1 MTRNPNRS
9 RHKRS
14 AAPNPERRALNAK
27 TDAWPECELTS
38 IPHFHAVTGEDPYPW
53 QRRLYGRLLKGE
65 VPEVLDL
72 PTGLGKT
79 TSVLIALLARLVNPE
94 LPRRVVHIVDRRALV
109 DQAAEAVRA
118 WIERIGT
125 VPELACAFERLAA
138 FPGTRPVGLGV
149 LRGGLA
155 DDGEWRI
162 DPARPAVVVGT
173 VDMVGSRLLF
183 RGYGSGRS
191 RRAMD
196 AGLLGSDT
204 LILLD
209 EAHLA
214 PAMGELLRAL
224 ARLRTGPK
232 LRVMTLSAVHGGGS
246 GAVPAPGRML
256 TLEDE
261 DLEDEAVRRRLD
273 ARKTASFREVA
284 RSAGRI
290 GAMCEAAS
298 AHPTGAI
305 AVFVERVAD
314 ARCIAA
320 RLARAHGEDRVA
332 VLTGTLRGHERA
344 RLTTGAVWRR
354 FSPERDRGLTRE
366 LPSVYLVTTSAGEVG
381 VDLDADHAVMDLVTL
396 DSMVQRLGRVNRAG
410 LGTATVTVVYAARD
424 SAPVEPAGNPAAKV
438 RAARRATLE
447 VLRRLPD
454 LSPGTLRRVAPAML
468 DRCCVS
474 RVTPA
479 RLDRAVVE
487 AFAMTSADLELP
499 PVSVYLR
506 GVAAEP
512 DVPET
517 WIAWRR
523 DVPDLVRA
531 GPEAA
536 EAALSFFRL
545 RPAELA
551 RVPVTA
557 AKKLLE
563 RAIVRKEGGGLPLVV
578 ARGDGEVHAAVVHDA
593 AELSLLAYATVVVP
607 CDAGGLAGT
616 GLPDP
621 DASRPV
627 SDVGDT
633 PDRIRYVVSQGGKLH
648 TGGRKRPAWL
658 GDAVEL
664 RLPVPDDE
672 EGGEER
678 CLVHALRRPEPDFAT
693 GPGDLISLGGSTQT
707 LEEHGRRVA
716 LAIRRIGEA
725 LGLPRPLVDALVLA
739 ADWHDAGKSRR
750 VWRLAAGV
758 PPGAPALAKVWKGRF
773 RPGWLGGYRHEF
785 GSVAIAE
792 RALPTDTPYRDLVLH
807 LIAAHHGWARPG
819 FPRPEQWD
827 PESPADANRALAG
840 RISDR
845 YARLAAELGPWR
857 LAWLES
863 LLKSADAWVS
873 SGRDA

>member
-1 MTRNPNRS
+1 MTQNPTRS
-9 RHKRS
+9 PRKRS
-14 AAPNPERRALNAK
+14 AARNPERRGVNAK
-27 TDAWPECELTS
+27 TDSLPELPS
-38 IPHFHAVTGEDPYPW
+38 IPHFHAVTDQDPYPW
-53 QRRLYGRLLKGE
+53 QRRLYGRLLNGE
-65 VPEVLDL
+65 VPEALEI

-79 TSVLIALLARLVNPE
+79 TSVLIALLARLVNPN
-94 LPRRVVHIVDRRALV
+94 LPRRVVHVVDRRALV
-109 DQAAEAVRA
+109 DQAAETIRA

-138 FPGTRPVGLGV
+138 FPNQRPVGLGV

-155 DDGEWRI
+155 DDGEWRV
-162 DPARPAVVVGT
+162 DPVRPAVIVGT
-173 VDMVGSRLLF
+173 VDMIGSRLLF

-196 AGLLGSDT
+196 AGLLGHDT
-204 LILLD
+204 LLLLD

-214 PAMGELLRAL
+214 PAMAELLRAL
-224 ARLRTGPK
+224 SRLHAVPRF
-232 LRVMTLSAVHGGGS
+232 RAITLSAVHGRGS
-246 GAVPAPGRML
+246 GAAPSSGRML

-261 DLEDEAVRRRLD
+261 DLADEAVRRRLD

-284 RSAGRI
+284 QPAGLI

-298 AHPTGAI
+298 AHRTGAI
-305 AVFVERVAD
+305 AVFARRVAD
-314 ARCIAA
+314 ARAIGA
-320 RLARAHGEDRVA
+320 RLARAHGGERVA

-354 FSPERDRGLTRE
+354 FLPERGRALTRD
-366 LPSVYLVTTSAGEVG
+366 LPSVYLVMTSAGEVG
-381 VDLDADHAVMDLVTL
+381 VDLDGNHAVMDLVTL
-396 DSMVQRLGRVNRAG
+396 DSMIQRLGRVNRAG
-410 LGTATVTVVYAARD
+410 LGTATVTVVYEARD
-424 SAPVEPAGNPAAKV
+424 LAPIESPRTYSEKV
-438 RAARRATLE
+438 RRARRETLE
-447 VLRRLPD
+447 VLRSLAD
-454 LSPGTLRRVAPAML
+454 LSPGTLRRVEPASL
-468 DRCCVS
+468 ERCSVS
-474 RVTPA
+474 PVTPA

-523 DVPDLVRA
+523 DIPDLVRA
-531 GPEAA
+531 GPETA
-536 EAALSFFRL
+536 EAALAFFRP

-551 RVPVTA
+551 RVPVIA

-563 RAIVRKEGGGLPLVV
+563 RAILREEQKGLPLVV
-578 ARGDGEVHAAVVHDA
+578 ARGDGEVHAAVIHDA
-593 AELSLLAYATVVVP
+593 AELPSLAYSTLLLP
-607 CDAGGLAGT
+607 CEAGGLT
-616 GLPDP
+616 ESGLPDP
-621 DASRPV
+621 DASRAV

-633 PDRIRYVVSQGGKLH
+633 PDRIRYVVSESGESH
-648 TGGRKRPAWL
+648 PGGRKRPAWL

-672 EGGEER
+672 DGGDER
-678 CLVHALRRPEPDFAT
+678 CRVYALRRPEPDYAT
-693 GPGDLISLGGSTQT
+693 GPGDASWLGGSTQT
-707 LEEHGRRVA
+707 LQEHGRRVA
-716 LAIRRIGEA
+716 VAIRRIGEA

-739 ADWHDAGKSRR
+739 GAWHDAGKSRR

-758 PPGAPALAKVWKGRF
+758 PPDGPPLAKSRKGRF

-785 GSVAIAE
+785 GSVALAE
-792 RALPTDTPYRDLVLH
+792 RALPAETPYRDLILH

-827 PESPADANRALAG
+827 PESPAEANRALAV

-845 YARLAAELGPWR
+845 YARLSAELGCWR
-857 LAWLES
+857 IAWLES
-863 LLKSADAWVS
+863 LMKSADAWVS

>member
-1 MTRNPNRS
+1 MTGNSSRS

-14 AAPNPERRALNAK
+14 AARNLARRDANAK
-27 TDAWPECELTS
+27 TGSLPELPS
-38 IPHFHAVTGEDPYPW
+38 IPRFHAVTGEDPYPW
-53 QRRLYGRLLKGE
+53 QRRLYRRLLDGE
-65 VPEVLDL
+65 VPEALEI

-79 TSVLIALLARLVNPE
+79 TAVLLALLARLVNPD
-94 LPRRVVHIVDRRALV
+94 LPRRVVYIVDRRTLV
-109 DQAAEAVRA
+109 DQTAQTIHA

-125 VPELACAFERLAA
+125 VPELAGAFERLAA
-138 FPGTRPVGLGV
+138 FPDQSPVGLGV

-155 DDGEWRI
+155 DDGAWRV
-162 DPARPAVVVGT
+162 DPARPAVIVGT
-173 VDMVGSRLLF
+173 VDMIGSRLLF

-196 AGLLGSDT
+196 AGLLGHDS
-204 LILLD
+204 LVLLD

-224 ARLRTGPK
+224 ARLHGGPRF
-232 LRVMTLSAVHGGGS
+232 RVMTLSAVHGGGA
-246 GAVPAPGRML
+246 GALPSSARML

-261 DLEDEAVRRRLD
+261 DLEDEAVCRRLE
-273 ARKTASFREVA
+273 ARKTACFREVA
-284 RSAGRI
+284 RPKDRI
-290 GAMCEAAS
+290 GTMCEAAS
-298 AHPTGAI
+298 AHRAGAI
-305 AVFVERVAD
+305 AVFARRVAD
-314 ARCIAA
+314 ARAIGA
-320 RLARAHGEDRVA
+320 RLARAHGAERVA

-344 RLTTGAVWRR
+344 RLTTGVVWRR
-354 FSPERDRGLTRE
+354 FLPERNRALTRE
-366 LPSVYLVTTSAGEVG
+366 LPSVYLVMTSAGEVG

-396 DSMVQRLGRVNRAG
+396 DSMIQRLGRVNRAG
-410 LGTATVTVVYAARD
+410 LGRAKVTVVYAARD
-424 SAPVEPAGNPAAKV
+424 SALVETPGTHAGRV
-438 RAARRATLE
+438 RAARRETLE
-447 VLRRLPD
+447 ALRSLPD
-454 LSPGTLRRVAPAML
+454 LSPGTLRRVDPVSL
-468 DRCCVS
+468 ERCSVS

-499 PVSVYLR
+499 PIGVYLR

-523 DVPDLVRA
+523 DIPDLARA
-531 GPEAA
+531 GA
-536 EAALSFFRL
+536 EAAQTVLAFFRP

-551 RVPVTA
+551 RVPVTT

-563 RAIVRKEGGGLPLVV
+563 RAIVREERTGLPLVV
-578 ARGDGEVHAAVVHDA
+578 AWGDGEVHAAVVRDT
-593 AELSLLAYATVVVP
+593 AELPPLAYSTVLLP
-607 CDAGGLAGT
+607 CAAGGLT
-616 GLPDP
+616 ESGLPDP
-621 DASRPV
+621 DASRAV

-633 PDRIRYVVSQGGKLH
+633 PDRIRYVVSE
-648 TGGRKRPAWL
+648 GRGSHFAGRERPAWV
-658 GDAVEL
+658 GVAVEL
-664 RLPVPDDE
+664 RLPIPDDE
-672 EGGEER
+672 DGGDER
-678 CLVHALRRPEPDFAT
+678 CRVYALRRLEPDFPT
-693 GPGDLISLGGSTQT
+693 GPGDVTWLGGSTQT
-707 LEEHGRRVA
+707 LEEHGRLVTV
-716 LAIRRIGEA
+716 AIRRMGEA

-739 ADWHDAGKSRR
+739 AEWHDAGKSRR

-758 PPGAPALAKVWKGRF
+758 PPGAPALAKSRKGRF

-792 RALPTDTPYRDLVLH
+792 RALSEDTPYRDLILH

-840 RISDR
+840 RIADR
-845 YARLAAELGPWR
+845 YARLSAEFGCWR

-863 LLKSADAWVS
+863 LLKAADAWVS
-873 SGRDA
+873 SGRDGT

>member
-1 MTRNPNRS
+1 MTRYPSLSPR
-9 RHKRS
+9 KRS
-14 AAPNPERRALNAK
+14 AGENPERRTATAK
-27 TDAWPECELTS
+27 TGSSPELPS
-38 IPHFHAVTGEDPYPW
+38 IPHFHAVTGQDPYPW
-53 QRRLYGRLLKGE
+53 QRRLYGRLLNGE
-65 VPEVLDL
+65 VPEALEI

-109 DQAAEAVRA
+109 DQAADTVRA

-138 FPGTRPVGLGV
+138 FPGQRPVGLGV

-155 DDGEWRI
+155 DDGEWRV
-162 DPARPAVVVGT
+162 DPARPSVIVGT

-196 AGLLGSDT
+196 AGLLGHDS
-204 LILLD
+204 LVLLD

-214 PAMGELLRAL
+214 LAMVELLRAL
-224 ARLRTGPK
+224 ARLRTSPGF
-232 LRVMTLSAVHGGGS
+232 RVMTLSAVQGGGS
-246 GAVPAPGRML
+246 GAAPSSGRML

-261 DLEDEAVRRRLD
+261 DLADEAVRRRLD
-273 ARKTASFREVA
+273 ARKTAYFHEVA
-284 RSAGRI
+284 QPKDRI

-298 AHPTGAI
+298 AHRSGAI
-305 AVFVERVAD
+305 AVFARRVAD
-314 ARCIAA
+314 ARAIGA
-320 RLARAHGEDRVA
+320 RLARAHGGERVA

-354 FSPERDRGLTRE
+354 FLPERGRAVTWD
-366 LPSVYLVTTSAGEVG
+366 LPSVYLVMTSAGEVG

-410 LGTATVTVVYAARD
+410 LGTATVTIVHAARD
-424 SAPVEPAGNPAAKV
+424 STPVEPAGNPASKV
-438 RAARRATLE
+438 RAARRDTLE
-447 VLRRLPD
+447 ALRSLPD
-454 LSPGTLRRVAPAML
+454 LSPGTLRRVDPASL
-468 DRCCVS
+468 ERCCVL

-499 PVSVYLR
+499 PVGVYLR

-523 DVPDLVRA
+523 DIPDLVRA
-531 GPEAA
+531 GPETA
-536 EAALSFFRL
+536 EAALAFFRP

-551 RVPVTA
+551 RVPVTTA
-557 AKKLLE
+557 RKLLE
-563 RAIVRKEGGGLPLVV
+563 RAILREEQRGLPLVV
-578 ARGDGEVHAAVVHDA
+578 VRNDGEVHAAVVHDA
-593 AELSLLAYATVVVP
+593 AELPSLAYSTVLLP
-607 CDAGGLAGT
+607 CEAGGLT
-616 GLPDP
+616 ESGLPDP
-621 DASRPV
+621 DASRAV

-633 PDRIRYVVSQGGKLH
+633 PARIRYVVSQGRKSH
-648 TGGRKRPAWL
+648 PGGRKRPAWV
-658 GDAVEL
+658 GNAVEL
-664 RLPVPDDE
+664 RIAVPDDE
-672 EGGEER
+672 DGGEER
-678 CLVHALRRPEPDFAT
+678 CRVYALRRPEPDFAT
-693 GPGDLISLGGSTQT
+693 GPGDLSWLGGSTQT

-716 LAIRRIGEA
+716 VAIRRIGES

-739 ADWHDAGKSRR
+739 GRWHDAGKTRR

-758 PPGAPALAKVWKGRF
+758 PPDGPALAKSRKGRF

-785 GSVAIAE
+785 GSVAMAE
-792 RALPTDTPYRDLVLH
+792 RALPAETPYRDLILH
-807 LIAAHHGWARPG
+807 LISAHHGWARPG

-827 PESPADANRALAG
+827 PESPAEANRALTG

-845 YARLAAELGPWR
+845 YARLSAEHGAWR
-857 LAWLES
+857 LTWLES
-863 LLKSADAWVS
+863 LMKSADAWVS

>member
-1 MTRNPNRS
+1 MTGNLSRS
-9 RHKRS
+9 RQR
-14 AAPNPERRALNAK
+14 APAVEGPQRRIATAK
-27 TDAWPECELTS
+27 TGSSPELPF

-53 QRRLYGRLLKGE
+53 QRRLYGRLLNGE
-65 VPEVLDL
+65 VPEGLEI

-79 TSVLIALLARLVNPE
+79 TSVLIALLARLVNPD
-94 LPRRVVHIVDRRALV
+94 LPRRVVHVVDRRSLV
-109 DQAAEAVRA
+109 DQAADTIHE
-118 WIERIGT
+118 WIERIGR

-138 FPGTRPVGLGV
+138 FPYQSPVGLGV

-155 DDGEWRI
+155 DDGEWRL
-162 DPARPAVVVGT
+162 DPARPAVIVGT
-173 VDMVGSRLLF
+173 VDMAGSRLLF

-196 AGLLGSDT
+196 AGLLGHDT
-204 LILLD
+204 LVLLD
-209 EAHLA
+209 EAYLA

-224 ARLRTGPK
+224 ARLHSGPK
-232 LRVMTLSAVHGGGS
+232 FRVMTLSAVRGGRS
-246 GAVPAPGRML
+246 RAAPSSRRML

-261 DLEDEAVRRRLD
+261 DLADEAVRRRLD
-273 ARKTASFREVA
+273 ARKTACFREVV
-284 RSAGRI
+284 RPAGRI

-298 AHPTGAI
+298 AHRTGAI
-305 AVFVERVAD
+305 AVFARRVAD
-314 ARCIAA
+314 ARSIGA
-320 RLARAHGEDRVA
+320 RLARAHGAERVA
-332 VLTGTLRGHERA
+332 VLAGTLRGHERA
-344 RLTTGAVWRR
+344 RLTTGTVWRR
-354 FSPERDRGLTRE
+354 FLPERNRALTRE
-366 LPSVYLVTTSAGEVG
+366 LPPVYLVMTSAGEVG

-396 DSMVQRLGRVNRAG
+396 DSMVQRLGRVNRTG
-410 LGTATVTVVYAARD
+410 LGSATVTVVYTARS

-438 RAARRATLE
+438 RAARRETLE
-447 VLRRLPD
+447 VLRSLPE
-454 LSPGTLRRVAPAML
+454 LSPGTLRHVDPAAL
-468 DRCCVS
+468 DRCSVS

-499 PVSVYLR
+499 PVGVYLR

-517 WIAWRR
+517 WLAWRR

-536 EAALSFFRL
+536 EAALSFFRP
-545 RPAELA
+545 RPAEVA

-563 RAIVRKEGGGLPLVV
+563 RAILREEEKGLYLVV
-578 ARGDGEVHAAVVHDA
+578 ARSDGEVHAAVVHDA
-593 AELSLLAYATVVVP
+593 VELPSLAYATVVLP
-607 CDAGGLAGT
+607 SAAGGLAGT

-621 DASRPV
+621 DASRAV

-633 PDRIRYVVSQGGKLH
+633 PDRIRYVVSENGESH
-648 TGGRKRPAWL
+648 FAGRERPAWL

-664 RLPVPDDE
+664 RIPVPDDE
-672 EGGEER
+672 NEAEER
-678 CLVHALRRPEPDFAT
+678 CWVYALRRPEPDFAT
-693 GPGDLISLGGSTQT
+693 GPGDVTWLGGSTQT
-707 LEEHGRRVA
+707 LEEHGRRVGRA
-716 LAIRRIGEA
+716 VRRIGEA
-725 LGLPRPLVDALVLA
+725 LGLPRPLVDTLVLA
-739 ADWHDAGKSRR
+739 GAWHDAGKSRR

-758 PPGAPALAKVWKGRF
+758 PPDGPPLAKSRKGRF

-785 GSVAIAE
+785 GSVADAE
-792 RALPTDTPYRDLVLH
+792 RALSADTPYRDLILH

-827 PESPADANRALAG
+827 PESPAAANRALAG
-840 RISDR
+840 CIPDR
-845 YARLAAELGPWR
+845 YARLAAEHGVWE
-857 LAWLES
+857 LAWLEA
-863 LLKSADAWVS
+863 LLKAADAWVS